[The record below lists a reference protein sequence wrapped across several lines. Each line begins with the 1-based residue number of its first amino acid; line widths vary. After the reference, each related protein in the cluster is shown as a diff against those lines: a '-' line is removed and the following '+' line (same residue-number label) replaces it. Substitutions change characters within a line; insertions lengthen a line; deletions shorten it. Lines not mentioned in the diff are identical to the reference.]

1 MIAFNMSDTL
11 SCPVGKIK
19 PVAHM
24 PKIKLPTRLIEGRFK
39 EDNKTTIQ
47 LTFDGGWVVDM
58 RLHNKDK
65 AATHTSLA
73 WDVNLA
79 GLPHG
84 VYQSERPWYE

>member
-1 MIAFNMSDTL
+1 MSDTL
-11 SCPVGKIK
+11 SSPVGKIK
-19 PVAHM
+19 PTAHM

-39 EDNKTTIQ
+39 EETKTTIQ

-84 VYQSERPWYE
+84 VYQSERPWHE